1 MPVKTKP
8 GKPQSPEGARKA
20 AWRILLAWEAG
31 NDALEAIRDSYFQ
44 GARLDLRDKGLITE
58 LTQGTVR
65 HLLFLDHTIRSN
77 LDRPDLVL
85 PGPVLT
91 ALRLGAYQ
99 LIHLHKIPAHAAV
112 KETVQIIKDSR
123 HRRFSSLVN
132 AILRKIADKGSSPI
146 PTLDDDPLKHI
157 ELATSTPRWLI
168 ERLISFKSTEETRQ
182 ILQALNRTPPLTLRV
197 NASRIS
203 REDLMKDLEG
213 QGVTVKP
220 GKLSKTAIVLE
231 DRTPPWE
238 LKPFK
243 EGLCT
248 VQDEGAQLIAGL
260 LEPAPGQKILDA
272 CAAPGG
278 KTGHLAQLTE
288 GQALIIAADRSHKR
302 VHMMSDSLKRLGG
315 GKVRF
320 LTADL
325 GTAASPLTEKA
336 FDRILLDVPC
346 SGTGVLRRHPEGKW
360 KKDPETISQI
370 AKVQEDLLVS
380 TARSLKTGGRLLY
393 TTCSLLEEE
402 NEEVVDRFLAQ
413 SVDMVRLDMREK
425 HPDLRQDVFS
435 GRGELRLWPH
445 LHDCDG
451 FFACL
456 MEKQK

>member
-1 MPVKTKP
+1 LPVKKKLT
-8 GKPQSPEGARKA
+8 KPQSPEGARKA

-31 NDALEAIRDSYFQ
+31 SDALEALRDSYFKR
-44 GARLDLRDKGLITE
+44 ARPELRDRSLITE

-65 HLLFLDHTIRSN
+65 HLLFLDHTIQSN
-77 LDRPDLVL
+77 LDRPDLTL

-132 AILRKIADKGSSPI
+132 AVLRKIADSGAAPI
-146 PTLDDDPLKHI
+146 PSLDDSPMKHI
-157 ELATSTPRWLI
+157 ELATSTPRWLV
-168 ERLISFKSTEETRQ
+168 ERLIASNGIQGARQ
-182 ILQALNRTPPLTLRV
+182 NLQALNRTPPLTLRV
-197 NASRIS
+197 NTDRIS
-203 REDLMKDLEG
+203 REQLLKDLEA
-213 QGVTVKP
+213 QGVPAAP
-220 GKLSKTAIVLE
+220 GKLSKAAIILE
-231 DRTPPWE
+231 KRTPPWE

-248 VQDEGAQLIAGL
+248 VQDEGAQLISSL
-260 LEPAPGQKILDA
+260 LEPLQGQRILDA

-278 KTGHLAQLTE
+278 KTGHLAQLTA
-288 GQALIIAADRSHKR
+288 GQGLIIAADRSPKR
-302 VHMMSDSLKRLGG
+302 VHMMSDSLKRLGTDN
-315 GKVRF
+315 VRL

-325 GTAASPLTEKA
+325 GTTACPLAKET
-336 FDRILLDVPC
+336 FDRILLDAPC

-360 KKDPETISQI
+360 KKDPATISQLT
-370 AKVQEDLLVS
+370 KVQEDLLVS
-380 TARSLKTGGRLLY
+380 TARTLRKGGRLLY

-402 NEEVVDRFLAQ
+402 NEEVVDNFLSGSA
-413 SVDMVRLDMREK
+413 DMARLDMREEFR
-425 HPDLRQDVFS
+425 DMRQDIFS
-435 GRGELRLWPH
+435 ERGELRLWPY

-456 MEKQK
+456 MEKR

>member
-1 MPVKTKP
+1 VKK
-8 GKPQSPEGARKA
+8 KQSIPQSPEGARKA
-20 AWRILLAWEAG
+20 AWRILLAWETG
-31 NDALEAIRDSYFQ
+31 SDALEALRENHFK
-44 GARLDLRDKGLITE
+44 GAGLDLRDRGLVTE

-65 HLLFLDHTIRSN
+65 HLLFLDHTIKSN

-123 HRRFSSLVN
+123 HRRFASLVN
-132 AILRKIADKGSSPI
+132 AILRKIASKGPSPI
-146 PTLDDDPLKHI
+146 PTLDDDPLRHI
-157 ELATSTPRWLI
+157 EIATSTPRWLV
-168 ERLISFKSTEETRQ
+168 ERLMHFKGTEETRQ
-182 ILQALNRTPPLTLRV
+182 ILQALNRTPPLTMRV
-197 NASRIS
+197 NTSRIT
-203 REDLMKDLEG
+203 RDALMKDLES
-213 QGVTVKP
+213 QGVAVKP
-220 GKLSKTAIVLE
+220 GKLSDIAITLE
-231 DRTPPWE
+231 ERTPPWE

-288 GQALIIAADRSHKR
+288 GLAFIVAADRSYR
-302 VHMMSDSLKRLGG
+302 RIRMMLDSLKRLGACQ
-315 GKVRF
+315 VRF
-320 LTADL
+320 LIADL
-325 GTAASPLTEKA
+325 GSAGSPLGKGT
-336 FDRILLDVPC
+336 FDRILLDAPC

-360 KKDPETISQI
+360 KKDPATISQI
-370 AKVQEDLLVS
+370 AKEQEDLLVS
-380 TARSLKTGGRLLY
+380 AARSLKTGGRLLY

-402 NEEVVDRFLAQ
+402 NEEVVDRFLAG
-413 SVDMVRLDMREK
+413 SADMSRLDMRGK
-425 HPDLRQDVFS
+425 FPDLRQDIFS
-435 GRGELRLWPH
+435 DRGELRLWPH

-456 MEKQK
+456 LEKR